1 MQKIIWIALLFLAAG
16 CQERTRCPAFSEDY
30 RKWMPYEIGQK
41 CWFTDG
47 TDTILLVVSEIYRSD
62 EYLLKQPVL
71 FGKMPCNAE
80 ATVRMAGSQAG
91 PEIEILSDYFSD
103 TSPLDGNINYSFVY
117 DDESSF
123 MVYFADESVL
133 NNPWNQTTL
142 MASFNNGFKTYNKV
156 IRMTIDTVSV
166 SNRINQMYVASSV
179 GIIQFRDWKSRKTW
193 RLL

>member
-1 MQKIIWIALLFLAAG
+1 MVLLFLAAG
-16 CQERTRCPAFSEDY
+16 CAERTECPAFSEDY

-47 TDTILLVVSEIYRSD
+47 TDTIFLVVTEIYRSD
-62 EYLLKQPVL
+62 EYRIKKPL

-80 ATVRMAGSQAG
+80 ALVRMTGSQAG

-103 TSPLDGNINYSFVY
+103 TSPLDGNINYSFLY

-142 MASFNNGFKTYNKV
+142 MASFNNGFKTYSKV
-156 IRMTIDTVSV
+156 LRMTIDTTSFA
-166 SNRINQMYVASSV
+166 NRINQLYVASSV